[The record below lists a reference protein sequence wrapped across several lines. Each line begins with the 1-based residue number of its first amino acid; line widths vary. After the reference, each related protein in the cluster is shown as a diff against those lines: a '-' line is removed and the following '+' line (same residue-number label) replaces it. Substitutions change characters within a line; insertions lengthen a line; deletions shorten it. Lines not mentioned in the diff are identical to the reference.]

1 MLKEKN
7 KKTSKFGLF
16 SLLCFLAVF
25 IIIGSTDLIISNG
38 KSIKLLFAFGLLILS
53 VVLVIIGLVG
63 KKQNQK
69 NNIFSIITLI
79 MTVVIFVLGML

>member
-7 KKTSKFGLF
+7 KKTSKLGLF

-25 IIIGSTDLIISNG
+25 IIIGSTDLIISNDN
-38 KSIKLLFAFGLLILS
+38 SVELWFVFGLLILS
-53 VVLVIIGLVG
+53 VVLAIIGLVG

-69 NNIFSIITLI
+69 NNVFSIVTLV

>member
-25 IIIGSTDLIISNG
+25 IIIGSTDLIISND
-38 KSIKLLFAFGLLILS
+38 KSIKLWFAFGLLILS
-53 VVLVIIGLVG
+53 EVLAIIGLVG
-63 KKQNQK
+63 KK
-69 NNIFSIITLI
+69 
-79 MTVVIFVLGML
+79 

>member
-16 SLLCFLAVF
+16 SLLCFLSVF
-25 IIIGSTDLIISNG
+25 IIIGSTDLIISNDN
-38 KSIKLLFAFGLLILS
+38 SVELWFVFGLLILS
-53 VVLVIIGLVG
+53 VVFAIIGLVG

-69 NNIFSIITLI
+69 NNVFSIVTIV

>member
-25 IIIGSTDLIISNG
+25 IIIGSTDLIISND

>member
-25 IIIGSTDLIISNG
+25 IIIGSTDLIISNDN
-38 KSIKLLFAFGLLILS
+38 SVELLFVFGLLILS
-53 VVLVIIGLVG
+53 VVLAIIGLVG

-69 NNIFSIITLI
+69 NNVFSIVTLV

>member
-25 IIIGSTDLIISNG
+25 IIIGSTDLIISNDN
-38 KSIKLLFAFGLLILS
+38 SVELWFVFGLLILS
-53 VVLVIIGLVG
+53 VVLAIIGLVG

-69 NNIFSIITLI
+69 NNVFSIITLV

>member
-7 KKTSKFGLF
+7 KKTSKFGLL

-25 IIIGSTDLIISNG
+25 IIIGSTDLIISND
-38 KSIKLLFAFGLLILS
+38 KSIKLWFAFGLLILS
-53 VVLVIIGLVG
+53 VVLAIIGLVG

>member
-7 KKTSKFGLF
+7 KKTSKFGLL
-16 SLLCFLAVF
+16 SLLCIFAVF
-25 IIIGSTDLIISNG
+25 IIIGSTDLIISNE
-38 KSIKLLFAFGLLILS
+38 KSIKLWFAFGLLILS
-53 VVLVIIGLVG
+53 VVLAIIGLVG

-69 NNIFSIITLI
+69 NNVFSIITLV

>member
-25 IIIGSTDLIISNG
+25 IIIGSTDLIISNDN
-38 KSIKLLFAFGLLILS
+38 SVELWFVFGLLILS
-53 VVLVIIGLVG
+53 VVLAIIGLVG
-63 KKQNQK
+63 KEQNQK
-69 NNIFSIITLI
+69 NNVFSIVTLV

>member
-25 IIIGSTDLIISNG
+25 IIIGSIDLIISNDN
-38 KSIKLLFAFGLLILS
+38 SVELWFVFGLLILS
-53 VVLVIIGLVG
+53 VVLAIIGLVV

-69 NNIFSIITLI
+69 NNVFSIVTIV

>member
-25 IIIGSTDLIISNG
+25 IIIGSTDLIISNDN
-38 KSIKLLFAFGLLILS
+38 SIKLWFAFGLLILS
-53 VVLVIIGLVG
+53 VVLAITGLVG
-63 KKQNQK
+63 KMQNQK
-69 NNIFSIITLI
+69 NNVFSIITLV